1 MLSTIIKELDPETK
15 KKQFEHLKLP
25 PFNVEYPSDS
35 EKEYNANQQAK
46 AEGMIKENEIENVKQ
61 PVYTSLPDMTLIHHD
76 SVFSLDLDGY
86 DAKKSLLNVRLLS
99 PLKENEVLIPKT
111 KEVPTLKENDVHTL
125 PKLLAKRGEKGYKHL
140 GGRKSKKNRR
150 RGSRRRVRSSRRR

>member
-15 KKQFEHLKLP
+15 KKQLEHLKLP

-35 EKEYNANQQAK
+35 EIEYNANQQAI

-76 SVFSLDLDGY
+76 SVFPLDLDGY
-86 DAKKSLLNVRLLS
+86 EAKKSSLNVRLLS
-99 PLKENEVLIPKT
+99 PIKKNIVPTLKENEVLIPKT
-111 KEVPTLKENDVHTL
+111 NEDLTLN
-125 PKLLAKRGEKGYKHL
+125 KLLAKRGEKGYKHL

-150 RGSRRRVRSSRRR
+150 RGSRHRVRSSRRR